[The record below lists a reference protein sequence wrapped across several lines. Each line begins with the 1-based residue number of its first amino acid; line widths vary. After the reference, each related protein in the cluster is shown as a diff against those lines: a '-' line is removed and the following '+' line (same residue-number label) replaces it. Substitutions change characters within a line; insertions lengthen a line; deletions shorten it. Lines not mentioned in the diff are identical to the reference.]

1 MAVPTV
7 RDNKRRTLNMTKEDK
22 EYLQNNQLT
31 ESVLISCL
39 VTCESVISK
48 NAYLEKKWSNNYRCY
63 NQTAGDEYKITRL
76 EWMAYREKLRSVLL
90 RQYSMKQII
99 QMTKSC
105 KNKATQKEVKAVIE
119 MIEDEDYIL
128 M

>member
-1 MAVPTV
+1 
-7 RDNKRRTLNMTKEDK
+7 MTKEDK
-22 EYLQNNQLT
+22 KYLQNNQLT
-31 ESVLISCL
+31 ESALIICL

-48 NAYLEKKWSNNYRCY
+48 NAYLEAKWKNNYRY
-63 NQTAGDEYKITRL
+63 GQTAGDEYKLIRL
-76 EWMAYREKLRSVLL
+76 KWMAYREKLRSVLL

-105 KNKATQKEVKAVIE
+105 KNKATRKEVKAVIE